1 MGLIRLSASAVLCLT
16 FFATLTVPAQAQVT
30 SQINVTSRS
39 LAVEPATNNFAAPEG
54 VTTFLTTYDGWNGW
68 PLYPFSGEVRPLYLG
83 STEYVTDYE
92 GHLGI
97 MDPSNV
103 LVNYGE
109 LVISNMPVATDSDG
123 DGLPNFLEVNLAS
136 SFSVDATD
144 REDYRFD
151 GNTNN
156 SEWTLTFAKSAG
168 SSQGNY
174 TLKKKSDPNNP
185 EKIWNGNYH
194 LKGATGPLVFNT
206 NNKTFSF
213 TIDSYDRVY
222 PETNHATGA
231 YGITQTGQLLMH
243 GFWMESSLGTNQKK
257 YINPFLAQRIASGDR
272 GRAVLYSSD
281 GHPYNPADPS
291 TTPYPDYTEFHLELS
306 NFPASITQTP
316 TALSALPWND
326 EFTSSNSSAN
336 YLDFRNSH
344 FAGLEVSG
352 GKLSLTASA
361 NQYGDAYG
369 NLSIYSPPHLL
380 LPLSASWDISVQV
393 GLPTPDGAY
402 YKGVGVSLTPE
413 NETYDIA
420 NFGATVYSFELGQ
433 DNDPATPGTFL
444 ATHARRDWMPDS
456 NLSQVTSVNFN
467 TTYLRFAYDASTKI
481 LSSYYDSNVSSP
493 TRSWSLY
500 QELDLDPTDPN
511 SVAGSLGLT
520 SSSQIRMALW
530 ADAFVT
536 NAISTNQIWMDS
548 LSITQKQIEGIFSF
562 HYPTARSTYGSDS
575 YGDKIVG
582 YYESDSL
589 GITEKHG
596 FLLQNGNWTT
606 LQPPGSTRSEAR
618 GISSNGTI
626 VGYLRDSTGKD
637 RGYVYK
643 NGAFTAQD
651 YPSAAKTRII
661 GIDASDDTRW
671 VGYFTDSSGITRG
684 FLRTASE
691 WTSLNYPGASE
702 SRAYAIAGS
711 NVVGKYRLIV
721 DGPEYGFL
729 WNGSS
734 WTNLGE
740 GRLPYAVTSD
750 GYVIGENSAQ
760 ASVSQSATYFV
771 YKSGSFQNVLL
782 TGTDAAIPYGF
793 DPSTSTVTGFY
804 LQEDQSGWNG
814 FTQEISFTSPPIP
827 PPALTN
833 GIRAYLD
840 QAFVYAPVWSNAVS
854 FSATGLPPGL
864 NNNSSS
870 GAISGTPSQAG
881 YFRAIQTA
889 HNGTNSTDFTI
900 PITILG
906 LPLSLPFSDD
916 FSIEVP
922 NRYMPYD
929 FSNLLEE
936 PDHYPSAG
944 RLSLRP
950 TNGVLRVI
958 CPANSPGHH
967 SIGHVANLNLPL
979 SLSWEL
985 LLDVKIPNTFST
997 LESQLGLCLYPA
1009 PSAED
1014 TVETLGSQNQL
1025 NFYFNRDTEFPE
1037 SSDYGSGLERNT
1049 YINGVSQIN
1058 DDGWLQLNTNSLA
1071 TLRIFYDSGQ
1081 KTISTWGKPQP
1092 DGSWTKIG
1100 VDIPFDPEAS
1110 GTLAHRWGLSPTS
1123 TLGVTITG
1131 YFEVG
1136 ANETLPEIYADNFSA
1151 KIIQPPVPPPALS
1164 NGLRA
1169 NLGQSFFYQ
1178 PTFSGS
1184 GATFTATNLPDG
1196 LSLDLPTGKISGTP
1210 SSAGYY
1216 RTILTAANAAGTS
1229 TLTIPFTIPGT
1240 LQSLPFSDQFTNMVP
1255 NRYMPLNLGLPA
1267 ALLVTGD
1274 ALQYVC
1280 TASDSDGALAAWIPN
1295 LPLPL
1300 TNSWDVVVDAKMP
1313 AGWNTPY
1320 AGLGLTL
1327 MPYEESGTIETT
1339 GRKDRLN
1346 LKLGRDTED
1355 PAHNGGNFF
1364 ARAAYTNNVEYV
1376 FPTSNGPL
1384 PYLTTN
1390 TPATRATL
1398 RLSFHGPSKTL
1409 STWYRTNESN
1419 VWEQLGTPYDLN
1431 PSSAGSLG
1439 HSWGLSNNS
1448 TLRIALWGDSYATNG
1463 SAGQPMELDN
1473 LAVTIPSGLIYPS
1486 LPPTLSRRPGEPI
1499 FLSAS
1504 PRDVGSYTYEWKKN
1518 GNLLPVVSGFES
1530 HQSTY
1535 YLGNPSS
1542 GDNGIYSLIISRN
1555 GQPYG
1560 TNSTILTVS
1569 NNAPTG
1575 PRSDNFEADLGRWNG
1590 VWGFDAHDGYLK
1602 LGFGRLQ
1609 AISDKAG
1616 SENTQAFYFWDNRLP
1631 TDQSWE
1637 VTVDAFMDANIH
1649 APIAEDYFY
1658 HSLRLGADI
1667 PVHLTND
1674 FFSAN
1679 GLGVNFA
1686 EDKDGEG
1693 NRRRTIQSVLSSTT
1707 SGWAELLPVNLPLNQ
1722 TMISLRLRYESSS
1735 KTLTSSY
1742 RSSSS
1747 ADWQVTGSSNFD
1759 SLPTA
1764 QLQNGFRL
1772 HLSSIA
1778 EPSFVISEG
1787 QAYFDNF
1794 TLKYDLSLSN
1804 AAVATK
1810 SFDGAPNAT
1819 ITGTLIGVAP
1829 GDSVSHDGAGLFDT
1843 SAKGVNKPVTAN
1855 LALTGTESAHYTIT
1869 QPTGLTGT
1877 IQSLSEIFFG
1887 NLDPTNVASDGL
1899 TYLMKYAYGAANPTS
1914 PISHALRPVTT
1925 LTTNTNGQPVL
1936 ALTYYART
1944 NDTNLFIQPIWSSEL
1959 SSPTSSWQS
1968 NVTVNTLGITNT
1980 NGLVLEQRKATVPID
1995 STAKKFLRL
2004 KATLNK

>member
-1 MGLIRLSASAVLCLT
+1 MIRFSTRLVLCL
-16 FFATLTVPAQAQVT
+16 FSFAALTVQAHAQVT

-39 LAVEPATNNFAAPEG
+39 LVVEPATNNYAALGG
-54 VTTFLTTYDGWNGW
+54 VTTFLTTYDGWNGL

-97 MDPSNV
+97 MDPSTT
-103 LVNYGE
+103 LLNYGE
-109 LVISNMPVATDSDG
+109 LVISNMPVANDLDG

-136 SFSVDATD
+136 SFSVDAAD

-156 SEWTLTFAKSAG
+156 SEWTLSFARTAG

-194 LKGATGPLVFNT
+194 LKGATGSLVFNT

-222 PETNHATGA
+222 PETNRATGA
-231 YGITQTGQLLMH
+231 YGVTQTGQLLMH
-243 GFWMESSLGTNQKK
+243 GFWMESSLGTNKKK
-257 YINPFLAQRIASGDR
+257 YINPFLAQRIAAGDR
-272 GRAVLYSSD
+272 GRGVLYSSD
-281 GHPYNPADPS
+281 GHPYDPADSS
-291 TTPYPDYTEFHLELS
+291 TTPYPDYTEFHLELT

-316 TALSALPWND
+316 TPLSALPWND
-326 EFTSSNSSAN
+326 EFTASNSSAN
-336 YLDFRNSH
+336 YLDFRYSH

-352 GKLSLTASA
+352 GKLNLTASA

-413 NETYDIA
+413 NDTYDIA

-548 LSITQKQIEGIFSF
+548 LSITQ
-562 HYPTARSTYGSDS
+562 
-575 YGDKIVG
+575 
-582 YYESDSL
+582 
-589 GITEKHG
+589 
-596 FLLQNGNWTT
+596 N
-606 LQPPGSTRSEAR
+606 
-618 GISSNGTI
+618 
-626 VGYLRDSTGKD
+626 
-637 RGYVYK
+637 
-643 NGAFTAQD
+643 
-651 YPSAAKTRII
+651 
-661 GIDASDDTRW
+661 
-671 VGYFTDSSGITRG
+671 
-684 FLRTASE
+684 
-691 WTSLNYPGASE
+691 
-702 SRAYAIAGS
+702 
-711 NVVGKYRLIV
+711 
-721 DGPEYGFL
+721 
-729 WNGSS
+729 
-734 WTNLGE
+734 
-740 GRLPYAVTSD
+740 
-750 GYVIGENSAQ
+750 
-760 ASVSQSATYFV
+760 
-771 YKSGSFQNVLL
+771 
-782 TGTDAAIPYGF
+782 
-793 DPSTSTVTGFY
+793 
-804 LQEDQSGWNG
+804 
-814 FTQEISFTSPPIP
+814 SFTSPPIP

-889 HNGTNSTDFTI
+889 HNGTNSNDFTI
-900 PITILG
+900 PITIPG
-906 LPLSLPFSDD
+906 MPLSLPFSDD

-936 PDHYPSAG
+936 PEHYPSAG

-1136 ANETLPEIYADNFSA
+1136 ASETLPEIYADNFSA
-1151 KIIQPPVPPPALS
+1151 KI
-1164 NGLRA
+1164 
-1169 NLGQSFFYQ
+1169 
-1178 PTFSGS
+1178 
-1184 GATFTATNLPDG
+1184 
-1196 LSLDLPTGKISGTP
+1196 
-1210 SSAGYY
+1210 
-1216 RTILTAANAAGTS
+1216 
-1229 TLTIPFTIPGT
+1229 
-1240 LQSLPFSDQFTNMVP
+1240 
-1255 NRYMPLNLGLPA
+1255 
-1267 ALLVTGD
+1267 
-1274 ALQYVC
+1274 
-1280 TASDSDGALAAWIPN
+1280 
-1295 LPLPL
+1295 
-1300 TNSWDVVVDAKMP
+1300 
-1313 AGWNTPY
+1313 
-1320 AGLGLTL
+1320 
-1327 MPYEESGTIETT
+1327 
-1339 GRKDRLN
+1339 
-1346 LKLGRDTED
+1346 
-1355 PAHNGGNFF
+1355 
-1364 ARAAYTNNVEYV
+1364 
-1376 FPTSNGPL
+1376 
-1384 PYLTTN
+1384 
-1390 TPATRATL
+1390 
-1398 RLSFHGPSKTL
+1398 
-1409 STWYRTNESN
+1409 
-1419 VWEQLGTPYDLN
+1419 
-1431 PSSAGSLG
+1431 
-1439 HSWGLSNNS
+1439 
-1448 TLRIALWGDSYATNG
+1448 
-1463 SAGQPMELDN
+1463 
-1473 LAVTIPSGLIYPS
+1473 
-1486 LPPTLSRRPGEPI
+1486 
-1499 FLSAS
+1499 
-1504 PRDVGSYTYEWKKN
+1504 
-1518 GNLLPVVSGFES
+1518 
-1530 HQSTY
+1530 
-1535 YLGNPSS
+1535 
-1542 GDNGIYSLIISRN
+1542 
-1555 GQPYG
+1555 
-1560 TNSTILTVS
+1560 
-1569 NNAPTG
+1569 
-1575 PRSDNFEADLGRWNG
+1575 
-1590 VWGFDAHDGYLK
+1590 
-1602 LGFGRLQ
+1602 
-1609 AISDKAG
+1609 
-1616 SENTQAFYFWDNRLP
+1616 
-1631 TDQSWE
+1631 
-1637 VTVDAFMDANIH
+1637 
-1649 APIAEDYFY
+1649 
-1658 HSLRLGADI
+1658 
-1667 PVHLTND
+1667 
-1674 FFSAN
+1674 
-1679 GLGVNFA
+1679 
-1686 EDKDGEG
+1686 
-1693 NRRRTIQSVLSSTT
+1693 
-1707 SGWAELLPVNLPLNQ
+1707 
-1722 TMISLRLRYESSS
+1722 
-1735 KTLTSSY
+1735 
-1742 RSSSS
+1742 
-1747 ADWQVTGSSNFD
+1747 
-1759 SLPTA
+1759 
-1764 QLQNGFRL
+1764 
-1772 HLSSIA
+1772 
-1778 EPSFVISEG
+1778 
-1787 QAYFDNF
+1787 
-1794 TLKYDLSLSN
+1794 
-1804 AAVATK
+1804 
-1810 SFDGAPNAT
+1810 
-1819 ITGTLIGVAP
+1819 
-1829 GDSVSHDGAGLFDT
+1829 
-1843 SAKGVNKPVTAN
+1843 
-1855 LALTGTESAHYTIT
+1855 
-1869 QPTGLTGT
+1869 

>member
-1 MGLIRLSASAVLCLT
+1 VGIIRLSTRAVLCI
-16 FFATLTVPAQAQVT
+16 FSFATLTVQAHAQVT

-39 LAVEPATNNFAAPEG
+39 LVVEPATNDYAAPGG
-54 VTTFLTTYDGWNGW
+54 VTTFLTTYDGWDGL

-97 MDPSNV
+97 MDPS
-103 LVNYGE
+103 LETLLNYGE
-109 LVISNMPVATDSDG
+109 LVISNMPVAADSDG

-136 SFSVDATD
+136 SFSVDAAD

-156 SEWTLTFAKSAG
+156 SEWTLSFARAAG

-194 LKGATGPLVFNT
+194 LKGATGSLVFNT

-257 YINPFLAQRIASGDR
+257 YINPFLAERIASGDR

-281 GHPYNPADPS
+281 GHPYNPSDPS
-291 TTPYPDYTEFHLELS
+291 TTPYPDYTEFHLELT

-316 TALSALPWND
+316 NALSPLPWND

-352 GKLSLTASA
+352 GKLNLTASA

-393 GLPTPDGAY
+393 SLPEPDGAY

-444 ATHARRDWMPDS
+444 ATHARKDWMPDS
-456 NLSQVTSVNFN
+456 NLSRVTSVNFN

-511 SVAGSLGLT
+511 SVAGNLGLT

-548 LSITQKQIEGIFSF
+548 LSITQ
-562 HYPTARSTYGSDS
+562 
-575 YGDKIVG
+575 
-582 YYESDSL
+582 
-589 GITEKHG
+589 
-596 FLLQNGNWTT
+596 N
-606 LQPPGSTRSEAR
+606 
-618 GISSNGTI
+618 
-626 VGYLRDSTGKD
+626 
-637 RGYVYK
+637 
-643 NGAFTAQD
+643 
-651 YPSAAKTRII
+651 
-661 GIDASDDTRW
+661 
-671 VGYFTDSSGITRG
+671 
-684 FLRTASE
+684 
-691 WTSLNYPGASE
+691 
-702 SRAYAIAGS
+702 
-711 NVVGKYRLIV
+711 
-721 DGPEYGFL
+721 
-729 WNGSS
+729 
-734 WTNLGE
+734 
-740 GRLPYAVTSD
+740 
-750 GYVIGENSAQ
+750 
-760 ASVSQSATYFV
+760 
-771 YKSGSFQNVLL
+771 
-782 TGTDAAIPYGF
+782 
-793 DPSTSTVTGFY
+793 
-804 LQEDQSGWNG
+804 
-814 FTQEISFTSPPIP
+814 SFTSPPIP

-889 HNGTNSTDFTI
+889 HNGTNSNDFTI
-900 PITILG
+900 PITIPG
-906 LPLSLPFSDD
+906 MPLSLPFSDD

-936 PDHYPSAG
+936 PEHYPSAG

-1071 TLRIFYDSGQ
+1071 TLRIFYDCGQ

-1136 ANETLPEIYADNFSA
+1136 ASETLPEIYADNFSA
-1151 KIIQPPVPPPALS
+1151 KI
-1164 NGLRA
+1164 
-1169 NLGQSFFYQ
+1169 
-1178 PTFSGS
+1178 
-1184 GATFTATNLPDG
+1184 
-1196 LSLDLPTGKISGTP
+1196 
-1210 SSAGYY
+1210 
-1216 RTILTAANAAGTS
+1216 
-1229 TLTIPFTIPGT
+1229 
-1240 LQSLPFSDQFTNMVP
+1240 
-1255 NRYMPLNLGLPA
+1255 
-1267 ALLVTGD
+1267 
-1274 ALQYVC
+1274 
-1280 TASDSDGALAAWIPN
+1280 
-1295 LPLPL
+1295 
-1300 TNSWDVVVDAKMP
+1300 
-1313 AGWNTPY
+1313 
-1320 AGLGLTL
+1320 
-1327 MPYEESGTIETT
+1327 
-1339 GRKDRLN
+1339 
-1346 LKLGRDTED
+1346 
-1355 PAHNGGNFF
+1355 
-1364 ARAAYTNNVEYV
+1364 
-1376 FPTSNGPL
+1376 
-1384 PYLTTN
+1384 
-1390 TPATRATL
+1390 
-1398 RLSFHGPSKTL
+1398 
-1409 STWYRTNESN
+1409 
-1419 VWEQLGTPYDLN
+1419 
-1431 PSSAGSLG
+1431 
-1439 HSWGLSNNS
+1439 
-1448 TLRIALWGDSYATNG
+1448 
-1463 SAGQPMELDN
+1463 
-1473 LAVTIPSGLIYPS
+1473 
-1486 LPPTLSRRPGEPI
+1486 
-1499 FLSAS
+1499 
-1504 PRDVGSYTYEWKKN
+1504 
-1518 GNLLPVVSGFES
+1518 
-1530 HQSTY
+1530 
-1535 YLGNPSS
+1535 
-1542 GDNGIYSLIISRN
+1542 
-1555 GQPYG
+1555 
-1560 TNSTILTVS
+1560 
-1569 NNAPTG
+1569 
-1575 PRSDNFEADLGRWNG
+1575 
-1590 VWGFDAHDGYLK
+1590 
-1602 LGFGRLQ
+1602 
-1609 AISDKAG
+1609 
-1616 SENTQAFYFWDNRLP
+1616 
-1631 TDQSWE
+1631 
-1637 VTVDAFMDANIH
+1637 
-1649 APIAEDYFY
+1649 
-1658 HSLRLGADI
+1658 
-1667 PVHLTND
+1667 
-1674 FFSAN
+1674 
-1679 GLGVNFA
+1679 
-1686 EDKDGEG
+1686 
-1693 NRRRTIQSVLSSTT
+1693 
-1707 SGWAELLPVNLPLNQ
+1707 
-1722 TMISLRLRYESSS
+1722 
-1735 KTLTSSY
+1735 
-1742 RSSSS
+1742 
-1747 ADWQVTGSSNFD
+1747 
-1759 SLPTA
+1759 
-1764 QLQNGFRL
+1764 
-1772 HLSSIA
+1772 
-1778 EPSFVISEG
+1778 
-1787 QAYFDNF
+1787 
-1794 TLKYDLSLSN
+1794 
-1804 AAVATK
+1804 
-1810 SFDGAPNAT
+1810 
-1819 ITGTLIGVAP
+1819 
-1829 GDSVSHDGAGLFDT
+1829 
-1843 SAKGVNKPVTAN
+1843 
-1855 LALTGTESAHYTIT
+1855 
-1869 QPTGLTGT
+1869 

-1944 NDTNLFIQPIWSSEL
+1944 NDTNLLIQPIWSSEL
-1959 SSPTSSWQS
+1959 TSPTSSWQS
-1968 NVTVNTLGITNT
+1968 NVTVNTLGVTNT

>member
-1 MGLIRLSASAVLCLT
+1 MIRLSTRAVLCI
-16 FFATLTVPAQAQVT
+16 FSFATLTVQAHAQVT

-39 LAVEPATNNFAAPEG
+39 LVVEPATNDYAAPGG
-54 VTTFLTTYDGWNGW
+54 VTTFLTTYDGWDGL

-97 MDPSNV
+97 MDPSTT
-103 LVNYGE
+103 LLNYGE
-109 LVISNMPVATDSDG
+109 LVISNMPVAADSDG

-136 SFSVDATD
+136 SFSVDAAD

-156 SEWTLTFAKSAG
+156 SEWTLSFARAAG

-194 LKGATGPLVFNT
+194 LKGATGSLVFNT

-281 GHPYNPADPS
+281 GHPYNPSDPS
-291 TTPYPDYTEFHLELS
+291 TTPYPDYTEFHLELT

-316 TALSALPWND
+316 TALSPLPWND

-352 GKLSLTASA
+352 GKLNLTASA

-393 GLPTPDGAY
+393 SLPEPDGAY

-511 SVAGSLGLT
+511 SVASNLGLT
-520 SSSQIRMALW
+520 SSSHIRMALW

-536 NAISTNQIWMDS
+536 NAIATNQIWMDS

-582 YYESDSL
+582 YYESDPDSL
-589 GITEKHG
+589 GNTEKHG

-651 YPSAAKTRII
+651 YPAASKTRII

-684 FLRTASE
+684 FIKTAAG
-691 WTSLNYPGASE
+691 WTSLNYPEASE

-711 NVVGKYRLIV
+711 NVIGKYRLNA

-750 GYVIGENSAQ
+750 GYVIGENSGQ

-771 YKSGSFQNVLL
+771 YKSGSFRNVLL
-782 TGTDAAIPYGF
+782 TGTAAAIPYGF

-814 FTQEISFTSPPIP
+814 FTQAISFTSLPIH

-840 QAFVYAPVWSNAVS
+840 QAFVYTPVWSNAVS
-854 FSATGLPPGL
+854 FSATGLPPSL

-906 LPLSLPFSDD
+906 MPLSLPFSDD
-916 FSIEVP
+916 FSIE
-922 NRYMPYD
+922 
-929 FSNLLEE
+929 
-936 PDHYPSAG
+936 
-944 RLSLRP
+944 
-950 TNGVLRVI
+950 
-958 CPANSPGHH
+958 
-967 SIGHVANLNLPL
+967 
-979 SLSWEL
+979 
-985 LLDVKIPNTFST
+985 
-997 LESQLGLCLYPA
+997 
-1009 PSAED
+1009 
-1014 TVETLGSQNQL
+1014 
-1025 NFYFNRDTEFPE
+1025 
-1037 SSDYGSGLERNT
+1037 
-1049 YINGVSQIN
+1049 
-1058 DDGWLQLNTNSLA
+1058 
-1071 TLRIFYDSGQ
+1071 
-1081 KTISTWGKPQP
+1081 
-1092 DGSWTKIG
+1092 
-1100 VDIPFDPEAS
+1100 
-1110 GTLAHRWGLSPTS
+1110 
-1123 TLGVTITG
+1123 
-1131 YFEVG
+1131 
-1136 ANETLPEIYADNFSA
+1136 
-1151 KIIQPPVPPPALS
+1151 
-1164 NGLRA
+1164 
-1169 NLGQSFFYQ
+1169 
-1178 PTFSGS
+1178 
-1184 GATFTATNLPDG
+1184 
-1196 LSLDLPTGKISGTP
+1196 
-1210 SSAGYY
+1210 
-1216 RTILTAANAAGTS
+1216 
-1229 TLTIPFTIPGT
+1229 
-1240 LQSLPFSDQFTNMVP
+1240 VP

-1327 MPYEESGTIETT
+1327 MPYEESGTIESTAQQ
-1339 GRKDRLN
+1339 RRLN
-1346 LKLGRDTED
+1346 LKLGRDTDD
-1355 PAHNGGNFF
+1355 PNHAGNYF
-1364 ARAAYTNNVEYV
+1364 ARAAYTNNEEYV
-1376 FPTSNGPL
+1376 FPTSNAPL

-1448 TLRIALWGDSYATNG
+1448 TLRVALWGDSWSANG

-1486 LPPTLSRRPGEPI
+1486 LPQALSRRPGEPI

-1504 PRDVGSYTYEWKKN
+1504 PRDVGSYTYEWKKD
-1518 GNLLPVVSGFES
+1518 GNLLPVGRLGS
-1530 HQSTY
+1530 HRSTY
-1535 YLGNPSS
+1535 YLGNPSPD
-1542 GDNGIYSLIISRN
+1542 DNGTYSLIISRN
-1555 GQPYG
+1555 GHSYG
-1560 TNSTILTVS
+1560 TNSTILTIS
-1569 NNAPTG
+1569 NNAPAG

-1590 VWGFDAHDGYLK
+1590 VWGHGAHDGYLK
-1602 LGFGRLQ
+1602 LGSGRLQ

-1616 SENTQAFYFWDNRLP
+1616 SENTQAFYLWDHRLP

-1637 VTVDAFMDANIH
+1637 VTVDASMAANIP
-1649 APIAEDYFY
+1649 APITEDYFY
-1658 HSLRLGADI
+1658 HSLRLKAEI
-1667 PVHLTND
+1667 PVHLTNLW
-1674 FFSAN
+1674 FFADSF
-1679 GLGVNFA
+1679 GVNFA
-1686 EDKDGEG
+1686 EDKDGAG
-1693 NRRRTIQSVLSSTT
+1693 NRRRTVQTVLSSTT
-1707 SGWAELLPVNLPLNQ
+1707 SGWAELLPINLPLNQ
-1722 TMISLRLRYESSS
+1722 TMVSLRLRYESSN

-1747 ADWQVTGSSNFD
+1747 ADWQETGSSNFD

-1804 AAVATK
+1804 AAVTTK

-1829 GDSVSHDGAGLFDT
+1829 GDSVSHNGAGLFD
-1843 SAKGVNKPVTAN
+1843 SPAKGANKPVTAN

-1869 QPTGLTGT
+1869 QPIGLTGT

-1899 TYLMKYAYGAANPTS
+1899 TYLMKYAYGAADPTN
-1914 PISHALRPVTT
+1914 PISQSLRPVTT
-1925 LTTNTNGQPVL
+1925 LTNNGSGQPVL
-1936 ALTYYART
+1936 ALTYFVRT
-1944 NDTNLFIQPIWSSEL
+1944 NDTNLLIQPIWSSEL
-1959 SSPTSSWQS
+1959 TSSTSSWQS
-1968 NVTVNTLGITNT
+1968 NVTVNTLGVTNT

>member
-1 MGLIRLSASAVLCLT
+1 
-16 FFATLTVPAQAQVT
+16 
-30 SQINVTSRS
+30 
-39 LAVEPATNNFAAPEG
+39 
-54 VTTFLTTYDGWNGW
+54 
-68 PLYPFSGEVRPLYLG
+68 
-83 STEYVTDYE
+83 
-92 GHLGI
+92 
-97 MDPSNV
+97 
-103 LVNYGE
+103 
-109 LVISNMPVATDSDG
+109 
-123 DGLPNFLEVNLAS
+123 
-136 SFSVDATD
+136 
-144 REDYRFD
+144 
-151 GNTNN
+151 
-156 SEWTLTFAKSAG
+156 
-168 SSQGNY
+168 
-174 TLKKKSDPNNP
+174 
-185 EKIWNGNYH
+185 
-194 LKGATGPLVFNT
+194 
-206 NNKTFSF
+206 
-213 TIDSYDRVY
+213 
-222 PETNHATGA
+222 
-231 YGITQTGQLLMH
+231 
-243 GFWMESSLGTNQKK
+243 
-257 YINPFLAQRIASGDR
+257 
-272 GRAVLYSSD
+272 
-281 GHPYNPADPS
+281 
-291 TTPYPDYTEFHLELS
+291 
-306 NFPASITQTP
+306 
-316 TALSALPWND
+316 
-326 EFTSSNSSAN
+326 
-336 YLDFRNSH
+336 
-344 FAGLEVSG
+344 
-352 GKLSLTASA
+352 
-361 NQYGDAYG
+361 
-369 NLSIYSPPHLL
+369 
-380 LPLSASWDISVQV
+380 
-393 GLPTPDGAY
+393 
-402 YKGVGVSLTPE
+402 
-413 NETYDIA
+413 
-420 NFGATVYSFELGQ
+420 
-433 DNDPATPGTFL
+433 
-444 ATHARRDWMPDS
+444 
-456 NLSQVTSVNFN
+456 
-467 TTYLRFAYDASTKI
+467 
-481 LSSYYDSNVSSP
+481 
-493 TRSWSLY
+493 
-500 QELDLDPTDPN
+500 
-511 SVAGSLGLT
+511 
-520 SSSQIRMALW
+520 MALW

-548 LSITQKQIEGIFSF
+548 LSVTQKQIEGIFSF
-562 HYPTARSTYGSDS
+562 YYPTARSTYGSDS

-582 YYESDSL
+582 YYESDPDSL
-589 GITEKHG
+589 GNTEKHG
-596 FLLQNGNWTT
+596 FLLQNGSWTT

-651 YPSAAKTRII
+651 YPSASKTRIR

-671 VGYFTDSSGITRG
+671 VGYFTDSLRITRG
-684 FLRTASE
+684 FLKTDAG
-691 WTSLNYPGASE
+691 WTSLNYPGAIE
-702 SRAYAIAGS
+702 SRANAIAGS
-711 NVVGKYRLIV
+711 SVVGTFRLIV

-750 GYVIGENSAQ
+750 GYVIGENSGQ

-771 YKSGSFQNVLL
+771 YKSGSFRNVLL

-814 FTQEISFTSPPIP
+814 FTQAISFTSPPIP

-840 QAFVYAPVWSNAVS
+840 QAFVYTPVWSNAVS

-870 GAISGTPSQAG
+870 GAISGIPTQAG
-881 YFRAIQTA
+881 YFRANQTA

-916 FSIEVP
+916 FSIE
-922 NRYMPYD
+922 
-929 FSNLLEE
+929 L
-936 PDHYPSAG
+936 
-944 RLSLRP
+944 
-950 TNGVLRVI
+950 
-958 CPANSPGHH
+958 
-967 SIGHVANLNLPL
+967 
-979 SLSWEL
+979 
-985 LLDVKIPNTFST
+985 
-997 LESQLGLCLYPA
+997 
-1009 PSAED
+1009 
-1014 TVETLGSQNQL
+1014 
-1025 NFYFNRDTEFPE
+1025 
-1037 SSDYGSGLERNT
+1037 
-1049 YINGVSQIN
+1049 
-1058 DDGWLQLNTNSLA
+1058 
-1071 TLRIFYDSGQ
+1071 
-1081 KTISTWGKPQP
+1081 
-1092 DGSWTKIG
+1092 
-1100 VDIPFDPEAS
+1100 
-1110 GTLAHRWGLSPTS
+1110 
-1123 TLGVTITG
+1123 
-1131 YFEVG
+1131 
-1136 ANETLPEIYADNFSA
+1136 
-1151 KIIQPPVPPPALS
+1151 
-1164 NGLRA
+1164 
-1169 NLGQSFFYQ
+1169 
-1178 PTFSGS
+1178 
-1184 GATFTATNLPDG
+1184 
-1196 LSLDLPTGKISGTP
+1196 
-1210 SSAGYY
+1210 
-1216 RTILTAANAAGTS
+1216 
-1229 TLTIPFTIPGT
+1229 
-1240 LQSLPFSDQFTNMVP
+1240 P

-1267 ALLVTGD
+1267 ALQVTGD

-1280 TASDSDGALAAWIPN
+1280 TASDLEGALAAWIPN

-1327 MPYEESGTIETT
+1327 MPYEESGTIESTAQQ
-1339 GRKDRLN
+1339 RRLN
-1346 LKLGRDTED
+1346 LKLGRDTDD
-1355 PAHNGGNFF
+1355 PNHAGNYF
-1364 ARAAYTNNVEYV
+1364 ARAAYTNNEEYI

-1448 TLRIALWGDSYATNG
+1448 TLRVALWGDSWSANG

-1504 PRDVGSYTYEWKKN
+1504 PRDVGSYTYEWKKD
-1518 GNLLPVVSGFES
+1518 GNLLPVGLLGS
-1530 HQSTY
+1530 HRSTY
-1535 YLGNPSS
+1535 YLGNPSPD
-1542 GDNGIYSLIISRN
+1542 DNGIYSLIISRN

-1569 NNAPTG
+1569 NNAPAG
-1575 PRSDNFEADLGRWNG
+1575 PRSDNFEADSGRWNG

-1616 SENTQAFYFWDNRLP
+1616 SENTQAFYFWDHRLP

-1637 VTVDAFMDANIH
+1637 VTVDAFMAADIH

-1686 EDKDGEG
+1686 EDKDGVG
-1693 NRRRTIQSVLSSTT
+1693 NRRRTIQSVLSSTNPP
-1707 SGWAELLPVNLPLNQ
+1707 GWAELLPVNLPLNQ
-1722 TMISLRLRYESSS
+1722 TMVSLRLRYESSS

-1742 RSSSS
+1742 RYSSS
-1747 ADWQVTGSSNFD
+1747 ADWQETGSSNFD

-1829 GDSVSHDGAGLFDT
+1829 GDSVSHDGAGLFNT
-1843 SAKGVNKPVTAN
+1843 SAEGVNKPVTAN

-1869 QPTGLTGT
+1869 QPIGLTGT

-1914 PISHALRPVTT
+1914 PISQALRPVTT
-1925 LTTNTNGQPVL
+1925 LTTNTNGQPAL

-1944 NDTNLFIQPIWSSEL
+1944 NDTNLLIQPIWSSEL
-1959 SSPTSSWQS
+1959 TSPTSSWQS
-1968 NVTVNTLGITNT
+1968 NVTVNTLGVTNT